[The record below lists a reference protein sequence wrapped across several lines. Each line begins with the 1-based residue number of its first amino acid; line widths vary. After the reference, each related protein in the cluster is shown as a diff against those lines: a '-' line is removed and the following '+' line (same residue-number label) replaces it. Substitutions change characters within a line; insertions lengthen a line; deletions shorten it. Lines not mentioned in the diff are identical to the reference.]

1 MKTILVIGGNFGGMT
16 SAFEL
21 KRRLGKETR
30 VVVISRQKEFV
41 YIPSLIWVPFGRRKV
56 SDITFDAER
65 TFHRGGIEFVL
76 SEATRIRPQDNTV
89 ELANGTALAYDFLV
103 IATGARLVWD
113 AIPGLGPKG
122 FSHSIFTPADAEKT
136 YEAYRL
142 FLQDPGPVVI
152 GAVPGASCMGAGYE
166 YLFNFDHQ
174 IRKAGKRKQV
184 HITWV
189 TPEPWLGHFGI
200 GGMRGGEAMLK
211 AFMRMQGLDY
221 RVNAAI
227 TEVRPDGVVLSSGE
241 VLPSKFTMLVPPFEG
256 AEVVKNTPG
265 LTDAKGFVEVTD
277 GYQSVRY
284 PNIFAVGLAAKVP
297 NPFKNDVPFGV
308 PKTGFPTDEMAKV
321 AARNIS
327 EILHGNLNNLH
338 CKSFGSMPAVCVM
351 DAGNKEVIILGDRLF
366 PPRQFQV
373 MLPNVLGDFNKVLVE
388 KALLLK
394 YRNGWSFLP

>member
-21 KRRLGKETR
+21 KRWLGKEAR
-30 VVVISRQKEFV
+30 IVVVSRQKEFV

-56 SDITFDAER
+56 SDITFDAES
-65 TFHRGGIEFVL
+65 TFRRGGIEFIL
-76 SEATRIRPQDNTV
+76 GEATKISPDENKV
-89 ELANGTALAYDFLV
+89 ELADGTVVDYDFLV
-103 IATGARLVWD
+103 IATGAKLAWEAV
-113 AIPGLGPKG
+113 PGLGPKG
-122 FSHSIFTPADAEKT
+122 YSHSIFTPPDAEKT
-136 YEAYRL
+136 YEAYKQ

-174 IRKAGKRKQV
+174 VRKAGKRKQV
-184 HITWV
+184 SITWV
-189 TPEPWLGHFGI
+189 TPEPKLGHFGI
-200 GGMRGGEAMLK
+200 GGMSGGETMLK
-211 AFMRMQGLDY
+211 AFLKMQGIEY

-227 TEVRPDGVVLSSGE
+227 TEVRPDGVVLSTGE

-256 AEVVKNTPG
+256 VDVVKNTPE
-265 LTDAKGFVEVTD
+265 LVDAKGFVEVTD
-277 GYQSVRY
+277 GYQSTRY
-284 PNIFAVGLAAKVP
+284 PNVFAVGLAAKVP
-297 NPFKNDVPFGV
+297 NPFKGDVPFGV

-338 CKSFGSMPAVCVM
+338 CKAFGSMPAVCVM
-351 DAGNKEVIILGDRLF
+351 DAGNKEVIILGNHLF

-388 KALLLK
+388 KVLLLK